1 MKHEERIMYKIL
13 FVEDDVD
20 FLTVMQKRLIE
31 QGYQVLSVSDCF
43 SATQLAHSEKLD
55 VIVLDLKIPGG
66 GANTLKNL
74 KMSVHTSGIP
84 VIIST
89 ASDDPE
95 EKKIVLAQNPSAYLE
110 KPYDSKLLIKTIEE
124 IMSSRH
130 E

>member
-1 MKHEERIMYKIL
+1 MYKIL

-20 FLTVMQKRLIE
+20 FLAVMQKRLTE
-31 QGYQVLSVSDCF
+31 QGYQVLAVSDCF

-55 VIVLDLKIPGG
+55 VIILDLKIPGG
-66 GANTLKNL
+66 GGVNTLKNL
-74 KMSVHTSGIP
+74 KISVHTSGIP

-95 EKKIVLAQNPSAYLE
+95 EKKVVLAQNPSAYLE
-110 KPYDSKLLIKTIEE
+110 KPYDSELLIKTIEE
-124 IMSSRH
+124 IMSNKH